1 MTDKKMTKEEALLKI
16 EELKK
21 YVTDEKTKPSGIKIL
36 NQYDEAKIF
45 VSTKT
50 TIKEAVL
57 EALASGA
64 DLSGAD
70 LSEINLSG
78 IDLSGSNFSEVNL
91 SGSNL
96 SGSNFSET
104 DLNGTDLN
112 GADLSGAELN
122 DARFYGKGGTVKL
135 KKNQV
140 TDFLNALGFQI
151 DSE

>member
-1 MTDKKMTKEEALLKI
+1 MTKEEAPLKI

-21 YVTDEKTKPSGIKIL
+21 YVANEKARPSGIRIL
-36 NQYDEAKIF
+36 NQYDGTEIF

-57 EALASGA
+57 EALAS
-64 DLSGAD
+64 
-70 LSEINLSG
+70 
-78 IDLSGSNFSEVNL
+78 
-91 SGSNL
+91 
-96 SGSNFSET
+96 
-104 DLNGTDLN
+104 